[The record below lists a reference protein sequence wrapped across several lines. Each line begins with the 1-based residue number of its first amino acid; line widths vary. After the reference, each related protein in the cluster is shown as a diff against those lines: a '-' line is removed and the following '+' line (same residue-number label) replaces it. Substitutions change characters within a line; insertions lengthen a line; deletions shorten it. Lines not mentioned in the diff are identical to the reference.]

1 MVAFIDDL
9 ALELG
14 KRQED
19 VQRQAPD
26 GSRRIELLGG
36 CSPVS
41 GRGRAV
47 KEKTSLPNP
56 NTKQWSPTASPVYNS
71 IGRTRDAGEELL
83 RRPRRFP
90 RRIVRG

>member
-47 KEKTSLPNP
+47 K
-56 NTKQWSPTASPVYNS
+56 
-71 IGRTRDAGEELL
+71 GEDELTEPKYEAMVAD
-83 RRPRRFP
+83 RESC
-90 RRIVRG
+90 V